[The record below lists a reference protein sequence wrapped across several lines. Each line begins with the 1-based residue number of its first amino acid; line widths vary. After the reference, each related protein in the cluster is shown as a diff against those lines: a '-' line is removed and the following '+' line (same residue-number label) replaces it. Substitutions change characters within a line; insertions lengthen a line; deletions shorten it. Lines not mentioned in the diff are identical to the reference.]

1 MLCEKDSLFMRICD
15 LIYSKI
21 SARAVFA
28 KERHSITNEDI
39 YIQNPAIASNIIT
52 NTRTKNNPYLVPG
65 RTCTING
72 KKQNQAEEVARN
84 LCYESVNDFLWGN
97 RVEFRSY
104 SGEFFK
110 NLILDAMGDATEEEK
125 TVIKDALS
133 YYTPY
138 ARLSTYNDLCKTD
151 YYKALNF
158 EIDYDEKEE
167 FEIKYEALTRLYMM
181 IEEDFISSYFDFFY
195 GKTTLK
201 LNRTIASYVSTT
213 VIPMIKKAIANDNSF
228 GKTAKEIIS
237 TIAQNMN
244 NEIMDNLPLETLSS
258 RDRYKLKTNEE
269 FVNASFKYF
278 KNLEKYQ
285 IKMEGRY
292 NYKTM
297 LIDSWSTQ
305 LLNLKGEVF

>member
-1 MLCEKDSLFMRICD
+1 
-15 LIYSKI
+15 
-21 SARAVFA
+21 
-28 KERHSITNEDI
+28 
-39 YIQNPAIASNIIT
+39 
-52 NTRTKNNPYLVPG
+52 
-65 RTCTING
+65 
-72 KKQNQAEEVARN
+72 
-84 LCYESVNDFLWGN
+84 
-97 RVEFRSY
+97 
-104 SGEFFK
+104 
-110 NLILDAMGDATEEEK
+110 
-125 TVIKDALS
+125 
-133 YYTPY
+133 
-138 ARLSTYNDLCKTD
+138 
-151 YYKALNF
+151 
-158 EIDYDEKEE
+158 
-167 FEIKYEALTRLYMM
+167 M